1 VKEMSDQVRGVLF
14 VIASLLILF
23 AWGHFYKP
31 PAPPPETHSTQTQT
45 AAPVSPSG
53 TEQQASAPGG
63 AEEKGSHTKAKHR
76 NEAEGGAAAAA
87 NAAVVEA
94 REEQGVTVDSPLYH
108 VELSN
113 RGGVVKTWEL
123 KKYMNDEKPPR
134 PLDLV
139 NDSVAKEMGWPFSLV
154 MADTQLEA
162 KANSALYQV
171 QALTL
176 QVAAVTKTAAGA
188 KATAPAVAAV
198 PVAGG
203 GGASG
208 ALEAPMRIIFHWS
221 DGHLDVT
228 KTLNFTADYEMTVDV
243 SVTLDGKPEP
253 VGVAWRGGF
262 GDKAVYNAAQ
272 LVTVYYKVGGKT
284 TLLQY
289 KKLGV
294 SGNQSQPA
302 VQYGPLEFAGIE
314 DQFFTAAFLPD
325 GTDLS
330 LWHWMQNHTITAADG
345 KQTTVPEAEMGVGTT
360 AAAPLRMRIYVGPK
374 ELRLL
379 EGLRPSLG
387 ELVNFGWTGIIAKPL
402 LWILQELH
410 TKVPNWGWCIV
421 LMTLVINVA
430 MFPLKMKSWRS
441 MQKMQKVAPEIRQIQ
456 DRYKKYSMS
465 DPRKKKMNEEVMA
478 VYSRE
483 GINPMGSCL
492 PMVFQMP
499 IWWAL
504 WRVLGGAIELRHA
517 PWILWIHDLSAMD
530 PYYILPIGM
539 TIMMYLMTKMTPQTS
554 VDPTQQKMMTL
565 MPLMMGFIFFRLSS
579 GLNLYMFTS
588 NMVGI
593 GQQYYLNKTDPLPSK
608 SKFKK
613 KEKVIDA

>member
-1 VKEMSDQVRGVLF
+1 
-14 VIASLLILF
+14 
-23 AWGHFYKP
+23 
-31 PAPPPETHSTQTQT
+31 T
-45 AAPVSPSG
+45 
-53 TEQQASAPGG
+53 
-63 AEEKGSHTKAKHR
+63 
-76 NEAEGGAAAAA
+76 
-87 NAAVVEA
+87 
-94 REEQGVTVDSPLYH
+94 
-108 VELSN
+108 
-113 RGGVVKTWEL
+113 
-123 KKYMNDEKPPR
+123 
-134 PLDLV
+134 
-139 NDSVAKEMGWPFSLV
+139 
-154 MADTQLEA
+154 
-162 KANSALYQV
+162 
-171 QALTL
+171 
-176 QVAAVTKTAAGA
+176 
-188 KATAPAVAAV
+188 
-198 PVAGG
+198 
-203 GGASG
+203 
-208 ALEAPMRIIFHWS
+208 
-221 DGHLDVT
+221 
-228 KTLNFTADYEMTVDV
+228 
-243 SVTLDGKPEP
+243 
-253 VGVAWRGGF
+253 
-262 GDKAVYNAAQ
+262 
-272 LVTVYYKVGGKT
+272 GGKLN
-284 TLLQY
+284 LLQY

-302 VQYGPLEFAGIE
+302 LQYGPLEFTGIE

-325 GTDLS
+325 GTDVS
-330 LWHWMQNHTITAADG
+330 LWHWMQNHTTTGADG
-345 KQTTVPEAEMGVGTT
+345 KQTTLPEAEMAAGTT
-360 AAAPLRMRIYVGPK
+360 AAAPLRVRLYVGPK
-374 ELRLL
+374 ELRQL
-379 EGLRPSLG
+379 EELRPSLG

-402 LWILQELH
+402 LWILQTLH

-421 LMTLVINVA
+421 LMTLVINLA

-517 PWILWIHDLSAMD
+517 PWMGWIHDLSAMD

-539 TIMMYLMTKMTPQTS
+539 TVMMYLMTKMTPQTT
-554 VDPTQQKMMTL
+554 VDPTQQKLTTL

-588 NMVGI
+588 NLVGI
-593 GQQYYLNKTDPLPSK
+593 GQQYYLNKTAPLPSK

>member
-1 VKEMSDQVRGVLF
+1 MKEMSDQVRGIVFVLL
-14 VIASLLILF
+14 ALLILF

-31 PAPPPETHSTQTQT
+31 PVTPPQNPSQTSHPMNTGSQQNSAQAGSSGSTSGAASSGTSSSGPSVV
-45 AAPVSPSG
+45 AAPNSSAV
-53 TEQQASAPGG
+53 EAS
-63 AEEKGSHTKAKHR
+63 EEKT
-76 NEAEGGAAAAA
+76 
-87 NAAVVEA
+87 VVV
-94 REEQGVTVDSPLYH
+94 QSSLYH

-113 RGGVVKTWEL
+113 RGGVVKTWQL
-123 KKYMNDEKPPR
+123 NKYFDDQKPPH

-139 NDSVAKEMGWPFSLV
+139 NESVARELGWPFSIV
-154 MADTQLEA
+154 MADSQLEA
-162 KANSALYQV
+162 MANSALYQV
-171 QALTL
+171 HAEGAT
-176 QVAAVTKTAAGA
+176 VVEKSATDARTAKRDSAAAPLANTATMDAN
-188 KATAPAVAAV
+188 PM
-198 PVAGG
+198 
-203 GGASG
+203 
-208 ALEAPMRIIFHWS
+208 EAPVKIILHWS

-228 KTLNFTADYEMTVDV
+228 KTLSFQTSYETKVEV
-243 SVTLDGKPEP
+243 SVLLDGKPQS
-253 VGVAWRGGF
+253 VALAWRGGF

-272 LVTVYYKVGGKT
+272 LVTVYYKAGGKLV
-284 TLLQY
+284 LLQY

-302 VQYGPLEFAGIE
+302 VQNGPLEFTGIE

-330 LWHWMQNHTITAADG
+330 LWHWMQNHAVLDDG
-345 KQTTVPEAEMGVGTT
+345 KQTSQPEAEMAAGT
-360 AAAPLRMRIYVGPK
+360 AAGAPLNMRVYVGPK
-374 ELRLL
+374 DLGKL
-379 EGLRPSLG
+379 ESLQPP
-387 ELVNFGWTGIIAKPL
+387 LADLINFGWTGIIAKPL
-402 LWILQELH
+402 LWILQTLH

-421 LMTLVINVA
+421 LMTLVINIA

-478 VYSRE
+478 IYGRE

-504 WRVLGGAIELRHA
+504 WRVLNGAIELRHA
-517 PWILWIHDLSAMD
+517 PWMGWIHDLSAMD

-554 VDPTQQKMMTL
+554 VDPAQQKMMAF

-588 NMVGI
+588 NLVGI
-593 GQQYYLNKTDPLPSK
+593 AQQYYLNRTEPLPARG
-608 SKFKK
+608 KFKK
-613 KEKVIDA
+613 KENVIDA

>member
-1 VKEMSDQVRGVLF
+1 MSDQVRGVLF
-14 VIASLLILF
+14 VIVSLLILF

-31 PAPPPETHSTQTQT
+31 PAPPPQTQPNQTQT
-45 AAPVSPSG
+45 SAPVSPSG
-53 TEQQASAPGG
+53 TQQGATQAGGAGNAPG
-63 AEEKGSHTKAKHR
+63 KANSTVK
-76 NEAEGGAAAAA
+76 AAAPA
-87 NAAVVEA
+87 NPSVVEA
-94 REEQGVTVDSPLYH
+94 SEEKNVVVESPLYH

-139 NDSVAKEMGWPFSLV
+139 NDSVAKELGWPFSLV
-154 MADTQLEA
+154 LADSQLEA

-171 QALTL
+171 QA
-176 QVAAVTKTAAGA
+176 VRGDVVTAEKTGAGA
-188 KATAPAVAAV
+188 GSKAATRAA
-198 PVAGG
+198 
-203 GGASG
+203 ASAAAAASELG
-208 ALEAPMRIIFHWS
+208 VGSSSLEAPIKIIFHWS

-228 KTLNFTADYEMTVDV
+228 KTLNFTANYEMTVEV
-243 SVTLDGKPEP
+243 SVLLDGKPEP
-253 VGVAWRGGF
+253 VAVAWRGGF

-272 LVTVYYKVGGKT
+272 LVTVYYKTGGKL

-294 SGNQSQPA
+294 SGNQGQPA
-302 VQYGPLEFAGIE
+302 VQNGPLEFAGIE

-325 GTDLS
+325 GTDIS
-330 LWHWMQNHTITAADG
+330 LWHWMQNHEVTADG
-345 KQTTVPEAEMGVGTT
+345 KQTSLPEAEMGAGTT
-360 AAAPLRMRIYVGPK
+360 AAAPLRVRLYIGPK
-374 ELRLL
+374 ELRQL
-379 EGLRPSLG
+379 EELRPSLG
-387 ELVNFGWTGIIAKPL
+387 ELVNFGWTGVIAKPL
-402 LWILQELH
+402 LWILQTLH

-421 LMTLVINVA
+421 LMTLVINLA

-465 DPRKKKMNEEVMA
+465 DTRKKKMNEEVMA

-517 PWILWIHDLSAMD
+517 PWLGWIHDLSAMD

-539 TIMMYLMTKMTPQTS
+539 TIMMYLMTKMTPQTT
-554 VDPTQQKMMTL
+554 VDPAQQKMMTL

-588 NMVGI
+588 NLVGI

>member
-1 VKEMSDQVRGVLF
+1 KT
-14 VIASLLILF
+14 
-23 AWGHFYKP
+23 K
-31 PAPPPETHSTQTQT
+31 
-45 AAPVSPSG
+45 
-53 TEQQASAPGG
+53 GG
-63 AEEKGSHTKAKHR
+63 K
-76 NEAEGGAAAAA
+76 EAEAGAAGAA

-94 REEQGVTVDSPLYH
+94 SGEKTLVVQSPLYR

-123 KKYMNDEKPPR
+123 LKYMNDQKPPR

-139 NDSVAKEMGWPFSLV
+139 NDSVAKELGRPFSLV
-154 MADTQLEA
+154 MADSQLEA

-171 QALTL
+171 QAIKAEV
-176 QVAAVTKTAAGA
+176 VAVEKTASGSKAGTRGA
-188 KATAPAVAAV
+188 ATAAAASAAASASDSGSGSLDA
-198 PVAGG
+198 PV
-203 GGASG
+203 
-208 ALEAPMRIIFHWS
+208 RIIFHWS

-228 KTLNFTADYEMTVDV
+228 KTLNFTAGYEMTVEV
-243 SVTLDGKPEP
+243 AATLDGKPEP
-253 VGVAWRGGF
+253 VAVAWRGGF

-272 LVTVYYKVGGKT
+272 LVTVFYKTGGKLN
-284 TLLQY
+284 LLQY

-302 VQYGPLEFAGIE
+302 VQYGPLEFTGIE

-325 GTDLS
+325 GTDVS
-330 LWHWMQNHTITAADG
+330 LWHWMQNHTTTGADG
-345 KQTTVPEAEMGVGTT
+345 KQTTVPEAEMAAGTT
-360 AAAPLRMRIYVGPK
+360 AAAPLRVRLYVGPK
-374 ELRLL
+374 ELRQL
-379 EGLRPSLG
+379 EELRPSLG

-402 LWILQELH
+402 LWILQTLH

-421 LMTLVINVA
+421 LMTLVINLA

-517 PWILWIHDLSAMD
+517 PFLGWIHDLSAMD

-539 TIMMYLMTKMTPQTS
+539 TIMMYLMTKMTPQTT
-554 VDPTQQKMMTL
+554 VDPAQQKMMTL

-588 NMVGI
+588 NLVGV

>member
-1 VKEMSDQVRGVLF
+1 VKEMSDQVRGILF

-31 PAPPPETHSTQTQT
+31 PLTPPETHSNQTQT
-45 AAPVSPSG
+45 SPGASAAGTQQSAAQSGAAGNAAGDSNASVKAAAGAPVNSS
-53 TEQQASAPGG
+53 
-63 AEEKGSHTKAKHR
+63 
-76 NEAEGGAAAAA
+76 
-87 NAAVVEA
+87 VVEA
-94 REEQGVTVDSPLYH
+94 SEEKTVVVQSPLYR

-123 KKYMNDEKPPR
+123 LKYMNDEKPPR

-139 NDSVAKEMGWPFSLV
+139 NDNVAKELGWPFSLV
-154 MADTQLEA
+154 MVDSQLEA
-162 KANSALYQV
+162 KANSALYQIKKV
-171 QALTL
+171 VGLVVTEKTGAERKS
-176 QVAAVTKTAAGA
+176 AAIA
-188 KATAPAVAAV
+188 KAASAAL
-198 PVAGG
+198 GNG
-203 GGASG
+203 TGS
-208 ALEAPMRIIFHWS
+208 LEPPISIAFHWS

-228 KTLNFTADYEMTVDV
+228 KTLNFTPDYEMTVNV
-243 SVTLDGKPEP
+243 AATLDGKPEP
-253 VGVAWRGGF
+253 VAVAWRGGF

-272 LVTVYYKVGGKT
+272 LVTVFYKTGGKLN
-284 TLLQY
+284 LLQY

-302 VQYGPLEFAGIE
+302 LQYGPLEFTGIE

-325 GTDLS
+325 GTDVS
-330 LWHWMQNHTITAADG
+330 LWHWMQNHTTTGADG
-345 KQTTVPEAEMGVGTT
+345 KQTTLPEAEMAAGTT
-360 AAAPLRMRIYVGPK
+360 AAAPLRVRLYVGPK
-374 ELRLL
+374 ELRQL
-379 EGLRPSLG
+379 EELRPSLG

-402 LWILQELH
+402 LWILQTLH

-421 LMTLVINVA
+421 LMTLVINLA

-441 MQKMQKVAPEIRQIQ
+441 MQKMQRVAPEIRQIQ

-517 PWILWIHDLSAMD
+517 PWMGWIRDLSAMD

-539 TIMMYLMTKMTPQTS
+539 TIMMYLMTKMTPQTT
-554 VDPTQQKMMTL
+554 VDPTQQKMTTL

-588 NMVGI
+588 NLVGV

-613 KEKVIDA
+613 KEKLKEKEKVIDV

>member
-1 VKEMSDQVRGVLF
+1 VKEMSDQVRGIVF
-14 VIASLLILF
+14 VIISLLILF

-31 PAPPPETHSTQTQT
+31 PVPPPQVGPTQTS
-45 AAPVSPSG
+45 APVSQLG
-53 TEQQASAPGG
+53 TQQSAAQG
-63 AEEKGSHTKAKHR
+63 
-76 NEAEGGAAAAA
+76 GGAAGNAIGSANSTVKATAPANSSVVAASDEKTV
-87 NAAVVEA
+87 VVESLLS
-94 REEQGVTVDSPLYH
+94 R

-123 KKYMNDEKPPR
+123 KKFFDDQKPPH

-139 NDSVAKEMGWPFSLV
+139 NDSVAKELGWPFSLV
-154 MADTQLEA
+154 LSDPQMEA

-171 QALTL
+171 QVVGL
-176 QVAAVTKTAAGA
+176 VATEKTG
-188 KATAPAVAAV
+188 TSSDAVAFAN
-198 PVAGG
+198 A
-203 GGASG
+203 ARA
-208 ALEAPMRIIFHWS
+208 ALSNGSPIEAPINIIFHWS

-228 KTLNFTADYEMTVDV
+228 KTLHFTTEYETTVDV
-243 SVTLDGKPEP
+243 SVLLDGKPEP
-253 VGVAWRGGF
+253 VALAWRGGF

-272 LVTVYYKVGGKT
+272 LVTVYYKTGGKLN
-284 TLLQY
+284 LLQY

-302 VQYGPLEFAGIE
+302 VQYGPLEFAGVE

-330 LWHWMQNHTITAADG
+330 LWHWMQNHAVTADG
-345 KQTTVPEAEMGVGTT
+345 KQSTEPEAEMAAGTT
-360 AAAPLRMRIYVGPK
+360 AAAPLRLRVYVGPK
-374 ELRLL
+374 ELRQL
-379 EGLRPSLG
+379 EQIRPPLA

-402 LWILQELH
+402 LWILQTLH

-421 LMTLVINVA
+421 LMTLVINLA

-478 VYSRE
+478 IYSRE

-492 PMVFQMP
+492 PMLFQMP

-504 WRVLGGAIELRHA
+504 WRVLNGAIELRHA
-517 PWILWIHDLSAMD
+517 PWMGWIHDLSAMD

-539 TIMMYLMTKMTPQTS
+539 TIMMYLMTKMTPQTT
-554 VDPTQQKMMTL
+554 VDPAQQKMMTL

-588 NMVGI
+588 NLVGI
-593 GQQYYLNKTDPLPSK
+593 AQQYYLNKSDPLPAK
-608 SKFKK
+608 GKFKK

>member
-1 VKEMSDQVRGVLF
+1 VKEMSDQVRGILF
-14 VIASLLILF
+14 VVVSLLILF

-31 PAPPPETHSTQTQT
+31 PVPPPQT
-45 AAPVSPSG
+45 SPSQ
-53 TEQQASAPGG
+53 TSAPLNQQGSQQVSAQPG
-63 AEEKGSHTKAKHR
+63 ASSSVAKS
-76 NEAEGGAAAAA
+76 GASDAGAAA
-87 NAAVVEA
+87 NASVVEA
-94 REEQGVTVDSPLYH
+94 SEEKTAVVQSALYR

-113 RGGVVKTWEL
+113 RGGVVKSWQL
-123 KKYMNDEKPPR
+123 NKYFDDQKPPR

-139 NDSVAKEMGWPFSLV
+139 NDAVAQQLGWPFSLV
-154 MADTQLEA
+154 LADSQLEA

-171 QALTL
+171 QAFGGVVTEK
-176 QVAAVTKTAAGA
+176 VGSGSNAAAIAAGPLQ
-188 KATAPAVAAV
+188 APIK
-198 PVAGG
+198 
-203 GGASG
+203 
-208 ALEAPMRIIFHWS
+208 IIFHWS

-228 KTLNFTADYEMTVDV
+228 KTLNFAENYETTVEV
-243 SVTLDGKPEP
+243 AVTLDGKPQS
-253 VGVAWRGGF
+253 VAVAWRGGF

-272 LVTVYYKVGGKT
+272 LVTVYYKTGGKLS
-284 TLLQY
+284 LLQY

-302 VQYGPLEFAGIE
+302 VQYGPLEFAGVE

-325 GTDLS
+325 GTDIS
-330 LWHWMQNHTITAADG
+330 LWHWMQNHSVMADG
-345 KQTTVPEAEMGVGTT
+345 KQTSEPEAEMAAGTT
-360 AAAPLRMRIYVGPK
+360 TGAALRVRLFVGPK
-374 ELRLL
+374 DLGLL
-379 EGLRPSLG
+379 EKVQPPLA

-402 LWILQELH
+402 LWILQTLH
-410 TKVPNWGWCIV
+410 TRVTNWGWCIV
-421 LMTLVINVA
+421 LMTLVINLA

-441 MQKMQKVAPEIRQIQ
+441 MQKMQKVGPEIRQIQ

-492 PMVFQMP
+492 PMLFQMP

-504 WRVLGGAIELRHA
+504 WRVLNGAIELRHA
-517 PWILWIHDLSAMD
+517 PWMGWIHDLSAMD

-539 TIMMYLMTKMTPQTS
+539 TIMMYLMTKMTPQTTT
-554 VDPTQQKMMTL
+554 DPAQQKMMAL

-588 NMVGI
+588 NLVGI
-593 GQQYYLNKTDPLPSK
+593 GQQYYLNKSEPLPAK
-608 SKFKK
+608 GKFKK
-613 KEKVIDA
+613 KIIDA